1 MAFRHD
7 LYLEE
12 GNKENTKRGTKRHRE
27 REREREQKDKKT
39 KRHRDTETSR
49 ERTKRTSKDRS
60 PNVSTVVHGLGR
72 TPSAPTSYGGLAHG
86 GPVFVHQRFRRSGQQ
101 IHRIKHFPGPQRSG
115 QFVMGD
121 RVPHSI
127 HAVGVGSLA
136 VHVVG
141 DIHLRESETTREDED
156 IVVAHGEIS
165 KVPAIQGDDELHC
178 QTTCH

>member
-7 LYLEE
+7 LYLEKR
-12 GNKENTKRGTKRHRE
+12 NKGIKRTKRTKRTSKERPPRHRE
-27 REREREQKDKKT
+27 REHKDKET

-60 PNVSTVVHGLGR
+60 PNVSTVHGLGR

-141 DIHLRESETTREDED
+141 DIHLEESETTREG
-156 IVVAHGEIS
+156 IT
-165 KVPAIQGDDELHC
+165 L
-178 QTTCH
+178 

>member
-12 GNKENTKRGTKRHRE
+12 GNKEIKRTKRTSRERTKRTPRTSRE
-27 REREREQKDKKT
+27 RDKKT
-39 KRHRDTETSR
+39 KKQRDKEISRHRGTERER
-49 ERTKRTSKDRS
+49 ERTKRTSKDRN
-60 PNVSTVVHGLGR
+60 PNVSTVHGLGR

-141 DIHLRESETTREDED
+141 DIHLEESETTREG
-156 IVVAHGEIS
+156 IT
-165 KVPAIQGDDELHC
+165 L
-178 QTTCH
+178 